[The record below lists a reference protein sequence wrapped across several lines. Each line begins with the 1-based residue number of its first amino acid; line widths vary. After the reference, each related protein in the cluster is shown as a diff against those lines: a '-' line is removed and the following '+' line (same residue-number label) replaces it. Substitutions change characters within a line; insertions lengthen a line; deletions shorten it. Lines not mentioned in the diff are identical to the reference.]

1 MTIENLT
8 PAPTTATT
16 TEAQER
22 ARARAA
28 AKRAKLEQT
37 DREIAAL
44 ETARAAVEAHRV
56 ADEALTTDVVDLDA
70 AADVAIDAL
79 CTVLGSTSAPS
90 DARRESLRI
99 AVGLGAEV
107 DAMRRLVAAVR
118 LRREGWVLLPA
129 GKYAGLSRGRDW
141 CRSREGGGFAD
152 RCDNGGFRGT
162 PGKWEVGSTDGYNR
176 KDKVAWDVYHV
187 TVGTETWTVAV

>member
-1 MTIENLT
+1 MTIENPT
-8 PAPTTATT
+8 PPPTTT

-22 ARARAA
+22 AAKRAA

-37 DREIAAL
+37 DREITAL

-56 ADEALTTDVVDLDA
+56 AAEALAADVVDLDA

-79 CTVLGSTSAPS
+79 CTVLGATSAPS
-90 DARRESLRI
+90 DARRESLRV

-107 DAMRRLVAAVR
+107 DVMRTLALATRLNR
-118 LRREGWVLLPA
+118 KDWVPLPA
-129 GKYAGLSRGRDW
+129 GRHAGLSRGRDW

-152 RCDNGGFRGT
+152 RRDGGGFRGT
-162 PGKWEVGSTDGYNR
+162 PGKWEVGSTDGYSR
-176 KDKVAWDVYHV
+176 KDKVAWDVSHV
-187 TVGTETWTVAV
+187 QVGAETWTVAV